1 MNSALES
8 NKNFFQNTITQRN
21 NKSNNNDNDN
31 TYINNNNVNNNN
43 NINTNSTNNNTS
55 NTSHTTNSN
64 YKYIRNYKECIFGI
78 FLILLGFFFFILM
91 FFWLI
96 SSKLF
101 PPSIE
106 SYQNYPTII
115 KFLVKDKV
123 FGPFIILI
131 VPVTIVVCY
140 FRKMSQYS
148 FRHYR
153 NPG

>member
-43 NINTNSTNNNTS
+43 NNNINTNSTNNNTS
-55 NTSHTTNSN
+55 NTNSN